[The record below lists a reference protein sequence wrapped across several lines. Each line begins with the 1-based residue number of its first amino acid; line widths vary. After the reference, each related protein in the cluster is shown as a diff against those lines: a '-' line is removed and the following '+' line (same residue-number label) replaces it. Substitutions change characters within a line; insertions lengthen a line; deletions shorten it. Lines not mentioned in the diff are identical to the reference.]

1 MSTHSYKQLKKMCYI
16 YTMDYYLATEKNKI
30 MPLEET
36 QMDPQIIILAEVSLT
51 NI

>member
-1 MSTHSYKQLKKMCYI
+1 
-16 YTMDYYLATEKNKI
+16 MDYYLATEKNKI